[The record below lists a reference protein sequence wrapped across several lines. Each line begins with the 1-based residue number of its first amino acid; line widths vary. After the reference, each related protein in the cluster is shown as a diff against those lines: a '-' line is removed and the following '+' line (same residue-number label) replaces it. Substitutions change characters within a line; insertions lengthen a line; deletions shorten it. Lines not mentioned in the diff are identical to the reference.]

1 MWCSEARM
9 AENMGA
15 PRRTSTAVPVRSS
28 QRGFRKAWTV
38 DATMPPGNGQYRQQ
52 NPGGPLPE
60 SDVWRH
66 VWRRT
71 WGRRTAQAPQYQC
84 AVVEVHAT
92 FRQVTPDPKKCMNTI
107 LRHSRTN
114 VRPPHEWSEF
124 RLAIDRGLGPRS
136 RSDELSTGTHSIHK
150 V

>member
-52 NPGGPLPE
+52 NLGAPFQNRMYGETVGGE
-60 SDVWRH
+60 H
-66 VWRRT
+66 
-71 WGRRTAQAPQYQC
+71 GGAAQAPQY
-84 AVVEVHAT
+84 
-92 FRQVTPDPKKCMNTI
+92 TPQPFGGFSAYNSLK
-107 LRHSRTN
+107 
-114 VRPPHEWSEF
+114 VREGGA
-124 RLAIDRGLGPRS
+124 LD
-136 RSDELSTGTHSIHK
+136 
-150 V
+150 